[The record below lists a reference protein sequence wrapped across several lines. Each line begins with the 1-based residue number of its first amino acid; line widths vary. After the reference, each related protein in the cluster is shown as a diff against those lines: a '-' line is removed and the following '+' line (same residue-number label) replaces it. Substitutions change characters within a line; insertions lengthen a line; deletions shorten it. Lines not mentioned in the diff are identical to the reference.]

1 MIILSVN
8 SIHFDSIKIDG
19 YRGRNFELK
28 MNPPGK
34 NTVFVMDGNTGKTTT
49 IELLRWCFSYSQSEA
64 IGTFKHMWAR
74 HAHVLDFDKKGESQ
88 TCSITINFHDQE
100 SKYSFKRITKG
111 TYLRN
116 EEKKE
121 DGDSI
126 DSIKD
131 TLEINLGKG
140 ILEGDQVHQ
149 YLTKKFKFK
158 NSAEYFCFDGEKARD
173 LMMSSADT
181 FKIKQLIDSI
191 NQRTTNSK
199 LEQYEETL
207 ESLKRKIYREAG
219 SKLTSTALNNAISE
233 IIKKEIRLKKA
244 EIDLKGNSDT
254 ILEHESAISQLTTEK
269 IKHENEITEKKS
281 AALIAKISLERDSKE
296 ISRVI
301 ENEREN
307 IYGDCLSWI
316 QFNDDNKINS
326 IKNNV
331 RETGNLPEPY
341 RQQLINDCLRG
352 PAPTCQICGR
362 KLDEEGMSNVKS
374 LEKMMA
380 SHEVHDFLSN
390 GFIPDS
396 SNFNFNKRHESI
408 KERLIE
414 YVDVTKKLDNI
425 ELSNTD
431 EKLINH
437 VKSLRMDTD
446 DLIKKK
452 GQRELDEED
461 INIVIK
467 ELKKDIQYLKD
478 KNELLNKNRDL
489 LEKVDFTLELIKK
502 TKENTKLI
510 AIKVISRVISDGV
523 SSILGPNFSARLT
536 EEDGLLLGEGGYC
549 SAEAGGMS
557 GRLILSYC
565 FAEAMTLIDPLIVDT
580 PAGNIGSHREAL
592 AKHLKDNHKQL
603 ILLCLPTEIEYFAP
617 YIANN
622 NEFIEIKNYRR

>member
-1 MIILSVN
+1 LSVS

-34 NTVFVMDGNTGKTTT
+34 NTVFIMDGNTGKTTT
-49 IELLRWCFSYSQSEA
+49 IELLRWCFSYPQSEA
-64 IGTFKHMWAR
+64 IGTFKHMWTR

-100 SKYSFKRITKG
+100 TNYSFKRITKG

-121 DGDSI
+121 DGDCI

-131 TLEINLGKG
+131 TLEFNFGKG
-140 ILEGDQVHQ
+140 FLENDQVHQ
-149 YLTKKFKFK
+149 YLTEKFKFE
-158 NSAEYFCFDGEKARD
+158 NSAEYFCFDGEKARYI
-173 LMMSSADT
+173 MMSAADT

-191 NQRTTNSK
+191 NQRTTNPK
-199 LEQYEETL
+199 LEEYEETL

-219 SKLTSTALNNAISE
+219 SKLSNQALKNAISD
-233 IIKKEIRLKKA
+233 IIKKEVHLKKA
-244 EIDLKGNSDT
+244 EIDLQDTSDT
-254 ILEHESAISQLTTEK
+254 ILECKSAISQIRKEK
-269 IKHENEITEKKS
+269 IKYEKEITEKNS
-281 AALIAKISLERDSKE
+281 NALVKKISLERDSKE

-301 ENEREN
+301 ENERKN

-316 QFNDDNKINS
+316 QFNDDHKIS
-326 IKNNV
+326 YIKNNV

-362 KLDEEGMSNVKS
+362 KLNKEGMENVKS

-380 SHEVHDFLSN
+380 SHEVHNFLSN
-390 GFIPDS
+390 DFIPSS
-396 SNFNFNKRHESI
+396 SNFNFNNRHESI
-408 KERLIE
+408 KKHLIE

-431 EKLINH
+431 EKLINR
-437 VKSLRMDTD
+437 VNSLKMDID
-446 DLIKKK
+446 DLIEKK
-452 GQRELDEED
+452 GQRELDEET
-461 INIVIK
+461 INACIK
-467 ELKKDIQYLKD
+467 ELRKDIQYLKD

-510 AIKVISRVISDGV
+510 AIGVISRVISDGV

-536 EEDGLLLGEGGYC
+536 VEDGLLLGEGGYY

-580 PAGNIGSHREAL
+580 PSGNIGGHREAL
-592 AKHLKDNHKQL
+592 AKHLNDNHEQL
-603 ILLCLPTEIEYFAP
+603 ILLCLPTEIEDFAP
-617 YIANN
+617 HIAKN
-622 NEFIEIKNYRR
+622 NEFIEIKNDRR